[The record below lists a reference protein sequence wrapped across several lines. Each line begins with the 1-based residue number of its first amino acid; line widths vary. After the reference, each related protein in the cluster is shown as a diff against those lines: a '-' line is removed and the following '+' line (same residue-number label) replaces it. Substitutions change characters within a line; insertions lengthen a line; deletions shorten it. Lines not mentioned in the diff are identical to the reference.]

1 MDWPRRG
8 VKCQRS
14 ESIWAQ
20 IQVDIR
26 RVWKCDRRAG
36 DDGVGQSGGFDMR
49 FQSMTILLEIG
60 SWYIIS
66 KRYIIMSVL
75 NTIVQHLKVLCGLLS
90 MVPNPEAVS
99 PTN

>member
-1 MDWPRRG
+1 
-8 VKCQRS
+8 
-14 ESIWAQ
+14 
-20 IQVDIR
+20 
-26 RVWKCDRRAG
+26 
-36 DDGVGQSGGFDMR
+36 MR